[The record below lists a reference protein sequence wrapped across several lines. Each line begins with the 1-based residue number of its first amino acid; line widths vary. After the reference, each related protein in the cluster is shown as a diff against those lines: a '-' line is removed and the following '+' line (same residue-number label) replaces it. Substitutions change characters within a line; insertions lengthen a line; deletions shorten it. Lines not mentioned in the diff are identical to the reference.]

1 MKKSNLLIPA
11 LLLTIGFIVV
21 ALVFSNTFKYKYKQQ
36 NIVTV
41 TGNALK
47 NFESD
52 IVKWKASYSRKSRD
66 LAEASA
72 MLEQDRKKVEEFL
85 TSYDISKDEIVF
97 QSVNIQKDYT
107 YQTNHEGVSTSIFTG
122 YSLSQTV
129 VVTSNH
135 LDNIGKVARE
145 ISSLL
150 SLGIELTSQA
160 PQFYYSD
167 LESLKLD
174 LIKEASSNAYQRAE
188 NIAQESQAKI
198 NQLQQAD
205 LGIFQ
210 ITGLHEDEEYSFGGA
225 FNTSSRSKTAQI
237 TVKAKYLLK

>member
-1 MKKSNLLIPA
+1 MKQNNLLIPV

-21 ALVFSNTFKYKYKQQ
+21 GFIVSDAYKFKYQQQ

-52 IVKWKASYSRKSRD
+52 IVKWNASYSRKSRD
-66 LAEASA
+66 IAEASA

-85 TSYDISKDEIVF
+85 KSYDIAQDEIIF

-122 YSLSQTV
+122 YALSQTV

-167 LESLKLD
+167 LEGLKLD
-174 LIKEASSNAYQRAE
+174 LIKEASANAYQRAE
-188 NIAQESQAKI
+188 NIAHESQSTI
-198 NQLQQAD
+198 HQLQQAD

-210 ITGLHEDEEYSFGGA
+210 ITGLHEDEEYSYGGA
-225 FNTSSRSKTAQI
+225 FNTSSRAKTAQI
-237 TVKAKYLLK
+237 TVKAKYLLR